1 MQIVY
6 LMSKDKNFV
15 DGLSERF
22 AQKREFK
29 YRKIELE
36 SFDVALK
43 EVPAAIIIDED
54 ELEEDIENLCARVRS
69 DEDNSITPIIV
80 VSSNN
85 DKKHVLNCLAAS
97 ATYYMPKPIDVDY
110 LYYTMKTITNLL
122 SLNRKISPL
131 TNLPGN
137 VQIQAEMKNRLSKKS
152 YFVMLYFDLD
162 NFKAY
167 NDYYGFVKGDEI
179 IKFTAKVIVENVHRN
194 VEDNNFVGHIGGD
207 DFVAIVEDEDYEQIC
222 QNVIKDFDTGVVK
235 YFSEEDIE
243 KGYLEIA
250 NRKGIIE
257 EFPITSI
264 SVGAV
269 EVTPGRFRNSLEI
282 GEAAAQVKHLAKTI
296 PGSTYVMDRRKNGNS
311 F

>member
-6 LMSKDKNFV
+6 LMSKDKPFE
-15 DGLSERF
+15 DCLSERF

-29 YRKIELE
+29 FKKIEVE
-36 SFDVALK
+36 TFDLALK
-43 EVPAAIIIDED
+43 QVPAAIIVDED
-54 ELEEDIENLCARVRS
+54 ELEEDVEELCHKVRS

-80 VSSNN
+80 VSSNS

-97 ATYYMPKPIDVDY
+97 ATYYLVKPVDVDY

-167 NDYYGFVKGDEI
+167 NDYYGFVKGDEV
-179 IKFTAKVIVENVHRN
+179 IKFQARVIVDNVHKN
-194 VEDNNFVGHIGGD
+194 SDDNNFVGHIGGD
-207 DFVAIVEDEDYEQIC
+207 DFVAIVEDENYEEIC
-222 QNVIKDFDTGVVK
+222 QNVIKDFDVGIGK
-235 YFSEEDIE
+235 YFSEEDMK

-264 SVGAV
+264 SIGAV
-269 EVTPGRFRNSLEI
+269 EVSEGRFHNSLEI

-296 PGSTYVMDRRKNGNS
+296 PGSTYVIDRRKNTTA
-311 F
+311 

>member
-6 LMSKDKNFV
+6 LMSKDKPFE
-15 DGLSERF
+15 DSLSERF

-29 YRKIELE
+29 FKKIEVE
-36 SFDVALK
+36 TFDLALK
-43 EVPAAIIIDED
+43 QVPAAIIVDED
-54 ELEEDIENLCARVRS
+54 ELEEDVEELCHKVRS

-80 VSSNN
+80 VSSNS

-97 ATYYMPKPIDVDY
+97 ATYYLVKPVDVDY

-152 YFVMLYFDLD
+152 YFVMLYFDMD

-167 NDYYGFVKGDEI
+167 NDYYGFVKGDEL
-179 IKFTAKVIVENVHRN
+179 IKFTARVICDNVHKN
-194 VEDNNFVGHIGGD
+194 SEDNNFVGHIGGD
-207 DFVAIVEDEDYEQIC
+207 DFVAIVEDENYEEIC
-222 QNVIKDFDTGVVK
+222 QNVIKDFDSGVQK
-235 YFSEEDIE
+235 YFNEEDIR

-264 SVGAV
+264 SIGAV
-269 EVTPGRFRNSLEI
+269 EVPEGRFHNSLEI

-296 PGSTYVMDRRKNGNS
+296 PGSTYVIDRRKNGVS
-311 F
+311 

>member
-6 LMSKDKNFV
+6 LMSNDKPFE
-15 DGLSERF
+15 DSLSERF

-29 YRKIELE
+29 FKKIQLE
-36 SFDVALK
+36 SFDLALK
-43 EVPAAIIIDED
+43 EVPAAIIVDED
-54 ELEEDIENLCARVRS
+54 ELEEDVEVICNRVRS

-80 VSSNN
+80 VSSNS
-85 DKKHVLNCLAAS
+85 DKKHVLNCLGAS
-97 ATYYMPKPIDVDY
+97 ATYYLVKPVDVDY

-167 NDYYGFVKGDEI
+167 NDYYGFVKGDEV
-179 IKFTAKVIVENVHRN
+179 IKFQARVIVDNVHKN
-194 VEDNNFVGHIGGD
+194 SDDNNFVGHIGGD
-207 DFVAIVEDEDYEQIC
+207 DFVAIVEDENYEEIC
-222 QNVIKDFDTGVVK
+222 QNVIKEFDAGISK
-235 YFSEEDIE
+235 YFSEDDIR

-264 SVGAV
+264 SIGAV
-269 EVTPGRFRNSLEI
+269 EVAEGRFRNSLEI

-296 PGSTYVMDRRKNGNS
+296 PGSTYVIDRRKNATT
-311 F
+311 

>member
-6 LMSKDKNFV
+6 LMSKDKLFEE
-15 DGLSERF
+15 GLSERF

-29 YRKIELE
+29 FKKIELE
-36 SFDVALK
+36 TFDLALK
-43 EVPAAIIIDED
+43 QVPAAIIVDED
-54 ELEEDIENLCARVRS
+54 ELEGDIEELCHKVRS

-80 VSSNN
+80 VSSNG

-97 ATYYMPKPIDVDY
+97 ATYYLVKPVDVDY
-110 LYYTMKTITNLL
+110 LYFTMKTITNLL

-167 NDYYGFVKGDEI
+167 NDYYGFVKGDEV
-179 IKFTAKVIVENVHRN
+179 IKFEAKVICENVHKN
-194 VEDNNFVGHIGGD
+194 SEDNNFVGHIGGD
-207 DFVAIVEDEDYEQIC
+207 DFVAIVEDENYEEIC
-222 QNVIKDFDTGVVK
+222 QKVIKDFDEGIGK
-235 YFSEEDIE
+235 YFSEDDIK

-264 SVGAV
+264 SIGAV
-269 EVTPGRFRNSLEI
+269 EVAEGRFRNSLEI

-296 PGSTYVMDRRKNGNS
+296 PGSTYVIDRRKNTTT
-311 F
+311 